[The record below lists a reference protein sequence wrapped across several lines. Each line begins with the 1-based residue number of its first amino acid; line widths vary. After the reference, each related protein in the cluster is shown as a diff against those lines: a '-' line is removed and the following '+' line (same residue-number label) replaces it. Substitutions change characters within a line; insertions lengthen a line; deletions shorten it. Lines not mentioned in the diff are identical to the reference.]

1 MFRAMELPQE
11 LPLRQRLPG
20 YLAMLGVVIAVCVAA
35 GIVWSLFSEASVAEA
50 TAGSS
55 WILGTVML
63 LLGGTSGSGLS
74 RMSSEDY
81 GIHYGRRHGHG
92 FDDTEGEILR
102 AEDLKERLRRG
113 LRPKANPTAFWQVVG
128 GLAVIGFG
136 LAVLSLA
143 A

>member
-1 MFRAMELPQE
+1 
-11 LPLRQRLPG
+11 
-20 YLAMLGVVIAVCVAA
+20 VVCVAA
-35 GIVWSLFSEASVAEA
+35 GIVWSLLSGASVAEA
-50 TAGSS
+50 TAWSS

-113 LRPKANPTAFWQVVG
+113 LRPEANPTAFWQVVG

-136 LAVLSLA
+136 LAVLSFA